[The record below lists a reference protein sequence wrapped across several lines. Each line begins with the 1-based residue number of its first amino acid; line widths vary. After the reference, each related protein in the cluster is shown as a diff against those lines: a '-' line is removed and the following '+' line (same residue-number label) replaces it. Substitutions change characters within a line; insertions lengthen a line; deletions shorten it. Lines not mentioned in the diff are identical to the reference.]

1 MPLCVRYGSSHI
13 LGLGATCL
21 LGGARGVPGEES
33 VLQEEE
39 AHEKA
44 EDPGGAGAERES
56 GDQAS
61 SC

>member
-1 MPLCVRYGSSHI
+1 MRIFAKCPGPGVR
-13 LGLGATCL
+13 ARD
-21 LGGARGVPGEES
+21 GGARGVPGEES